1 MFVCLFFGG
10 EGQGQ
15 IFLFCFVVVFLKI
28 GHLRIGDDTAVKI
41 VIAYTDLSDLV
52 TM

>member
-1 MFVCLFFGG
+1 MFVCFRG

-15 IFLFCFVVVFLKI
+15 GQFFFCVVVFLKI
-28 GHLRIGDDTAVKI
+28 GHLRIGGDTAMKI